1 MDLIFLIVLGIVVA
15 YVFMLYRV
23 EKMTDTP
30 NVSDQIK
37 QAVKDIYLADVEAI
51 RNLSE
56 VATKLQAAGL
66 TIPGHTNVKGK
77 MVVGTTSNAAEL
89 PAWLA
94 LSVDDTGDS
103 HIRLK
108 TKNDD
113 GKNTYIINRD
123 GRLVISAGGDFFSV
137 DKDTTFV
144 GNKLLVNGEIN
155 TPNGHTF
162 KCAGRQHM
170 VGEELLYI
178 LHKNGV
184 MIGKEWGG
192 NGNLSVQGDLSVQG
206 HNITSFI
213 PIIIDICG
221 TDESFF
227 NRTFTIPNKS
237 FITTL
242 FVDNSNSGPRIQW
255 FKDRLIKLGR
265 KVKGNVRQLND
276 FREYKDI
283 TLSIP
288 PGKQVK
294 FFGWDGEFQ
303 KFGSG
308 YHEITLAFRPHAF
321 WAGWNEFEGDFPD
334 NIKIGLK
341 QNLQT

>member
-1 MDLIFLIVLGIVVA
+1 MDLIFLIVLGIVIA

-123 GRLVISAGGDFFSV
+123 GKLVISAGGDFFSV

-162 KCAGRQHM
+162 RCAGRQHM
-170 VGEELLYI
+170 TGNELLYL
-178 LHKNGV
+178 LHKDGV
-184 MIGKEWGG
+184 VIGKEWGG
-192 NGNLSVQGDLSVQG
+192 NGSLSVQGNLSVG
-206 HNITSFI
+206 
-213 PIIIDICG
+213 
-221 TDESFF
+221 
-227 NRTFTIPNKS
+227 
-237 FITTL
+237 
-242 FVDNSNSGPRIQW
+242 
-255 FKDRLIKLGR
+255 
-265 KVKGNVRQLND
+265 GNVNIGGRNILEELND
-276 FREYKDI
+276 LKAHAIRDDHRYELRANNPSGQSKCVDAGSTNQRCDWNNNWRLFNFAVK
-283 TLSIP
+283 
-288 PGKQVK
+288 PGSK
-294 FFGWDGEFQ
+294 F
-303 KFGSG
+303 
-308 YHEITLAFRPHAF
+308 
-321 WAGWNEFEGDFPD
+321 
-334 NIKIGLK
+334 
-341 QNLQT
+341 